1 MGSEHAILIRP
12 GCPPADDPEIQVL
25 LNLLADLAGAEWVC
39 LELEPRE
46 SIACHPVTIG
56 ERNGDGVVV
65 QLDPGR
71 YFGAL
76 LRLGCAAHPRPTLID
91 LASFVLRKT
100 LQARR
105 FREQA
110 RLLRSAL
117 DTTSSAVLLFNPD
130 GDIVYANPPADAL
143 LSRQTESSLVVLTR
157 GTEPQPLFTWLC
169 QLVEE
174 IAEQPPDAP
183 TWQGTLALSDG
194 SVFACEIMRM
204 ADRSPT
210 QRPDGDTYLQ
220 AASGLADS
228 MSDPGAL
235 GRPSA
240 EGIGSA
246 SGADEPGQSTNILVI
261 LQATKA
267 LPDLC
272 LPSFAASYQ
281 LSRREVEVLRHL
293 LAGRKVPEIADEL
306 GISHHT
312 VRDHLKHLYR
322 KTETRS
328 RTELL
333 NLVSYAT
340 STLPVGD

>member
-12 GCPPADDPEIQVL
+12 DCPPTDDPEIQAL
-25 LNLLADLAGAEWVC
+25 LNLLADLAGADWAC
-39 LELEPRE
+39 LELEPHE
-46 SIACHPVTIG
+46 AAACEPITVG
-56 ERNGDGVVV
+56 RRYGDGVTVR
-65 QLDPGR
+65 LEPGR
-71 YFGAL
+71 YFGAT
-76 LRLGCAAHPRPTLID
+76 LRLGCPADPMPPLVD
-91 LASFVLRKT
+91 LASLALRKT

-105 FREQA
+105 FHEQV

-117 DTTSSAVLLFNPD
+117 DTTSSAVLLFGPD
-130 GDIVYANPPADAL
+130 GDIVYANPPADEL
-143 LSRQTESSLVVLTR
+143 LSRQTEGSLVVLTR
-157 GTEPQPLFTWLC
+157 GAEPQPLFTWLC

-174 IAEQPPDAP
+174 IAEQQADAP

-194 SVFACEIMRM
+194 SVLACEILRM
-204 ADRSPT
+204 AREPAALAAEVAPGGPARSSPPGRAPAHASAAGDRE
-210 QRPDGDTYLQ
+210 PD
-220 AASGLADS
+220 
-228 MSDPGAL
+228 
-235 GRPSA
+235 R
-240 EGIGSA
+240 IGPPA
-246 SGADEPGQSTNILVI
+246 REPNILVI

-293 LAGRKVPEIADEL
+293 LAGRKAPEIADEL

-328 RTELL
+328 HTELL

-340 STLPVGD
+340 STPPIGE